1 MAKDLNFE
9 DALKELENIVRSME
23 SGQAKLE
30 DSLKSYEKG
39 IELAGVCE
47 KRLKEAKTKL
57 EKIAVSPSG
66 EVQKEEAS
74 E

>member
-1 MAKDLNFE
+1 MAEDLNFE

-23 SGQAKLE
+23 GGQSKLE

-39 IELAGVCE
+39 IKLAGVCE

-66 EVQKEEAS
+66 AVQKEEA
-74 E
+74 